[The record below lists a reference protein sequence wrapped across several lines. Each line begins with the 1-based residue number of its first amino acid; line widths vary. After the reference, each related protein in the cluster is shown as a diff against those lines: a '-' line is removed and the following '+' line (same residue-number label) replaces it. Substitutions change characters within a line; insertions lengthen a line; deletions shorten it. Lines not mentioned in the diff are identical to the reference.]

1 MNLNWSL
8 LFVGVVVGSIIWLR
22 QGVPVEIGGGGGV
35 GGGSSAPSVI
45 VTRYLLRVGD
55 TGPEVL
61 SLQRAL
67 SFLGYELSALDGIF
81 GQETREALLSFQRDS
96 HIEADGLAG
105 PQTYSALDAAL
116 RPLGGKF
123 EFRPEQ

>member
-22 QGVPVEIGGGGGV
+22 QGVPVEIGGGV
-35 GGGSSAPSVI
+35 GGGSSALSVT
-45 VTRYLLRVGD
+45 VSQYLLRVGD
-55 TGPEVL
+55 TGTDVL

-81 GQETREALLSFQRDS
+81 GQETREALLAFQRDS